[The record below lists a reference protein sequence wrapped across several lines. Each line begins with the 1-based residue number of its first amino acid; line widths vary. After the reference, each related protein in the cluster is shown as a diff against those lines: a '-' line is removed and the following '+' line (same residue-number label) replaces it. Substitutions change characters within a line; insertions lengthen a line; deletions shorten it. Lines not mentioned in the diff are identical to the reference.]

1 MPMAVPRQRTANRS
15 LTYTIMTEV
24 RPGINRPCRARK
36 ATSRPNVG
44 ASPHSSV
51 GTTSSALAPTMTGLR
66 PMRSE
71 SGPAISDP
79 AATASTTADT
89 VSPAVAGGRS
99 NARPSTGRMACV
111 VYMSAKTPA
120 VPRKRAIQAEGGIPP
135 KGDRARLICPR
146 RCTMCHDAPQT
157 PSFVEHISVA
167 RTAAGHHDPFGL
179 LDRRA
184 VQGGQ
189 RRAGG
194 DLRPVP
200 LAVVPVA
207 HAIPQQVPRGAGFGA
222 GVVVAPP
229 IKEPDEVTC
238 GLDVVDEP
246 GLVQAGESRQ
256 CAFAQS
262 GQAEVGHGV
271 ACHGHQVG
279 VLEDGAK
286 LVRVDHRYRIGV
298 LVDAVQHVAAD
309 QVQIVHT
316 TPSINSRDMGCATR
330 GAASPR
336 RSARSGMA

>member
-1 MPMAVPRQRTANRS
+1 MPMAVPRQRTANCS

-24 RPGINRPCRARK
+24 KPGINRPCRARK

-51 GTTSSALAPTMTGLR
+51 GTTSSALAPTMTGCR
-66 PMRSE
+66 RMQSE
-71 SGPAISDP
+71 SGPAITDP

-89 VSPAVAGGRS
+89 DSPAVAGGRW

-120 VPRKRAIQAEGGIPP
+120 VPKKRASQTEGGIPP
-135 KGDRARLICPR
+135 KIVRAPLTCPH
-146 RCTMCHDAPQT
+146 RCTMCHDPSQT
-157 PSFVEHISVA
+157 PSFVAHILVA
-167 RTAAGHHDPFGL
+167 YTAAGKHDPFGL
-179 LDRRA
+179 LDRGA
-184 VQGGQ
+184 EQGGQ
-189 RRAGG
+189 GRAGG

-207 HAIPQQVPRGAGFGA
+207 HTIPQQFPRGAGFGA
-222 GVVVAPP
+222 GVVVAPLV
-229 IKEPDEVTC
+229 KEPDEVAC

-256 CAFAQS
+256 CALAQS

-271 ACHGHQVG
+271 AGNSHQVG

-286 LVRVDHRYRIGV
+286 LVRVDHRHRIGV
-298 LVDAVQHVAAD
+298 LVDAVQHVATD
-309 QVQIVHT
+309 QVKIVHT
-316 TPSINSRDMGCATR
+316 TPSSTVRNQRH
-330 GAASPR
+330 
-336 RSARSGMA
+336 